1 MQYKYKKKLYKILFI
16 VILLGFI
23 ISLVGCDWFSLGLL
37 NIFDPQ
43 AQIKVSYTEIDLAE
57 GVITLEIYSINEVEF
72 IGSGFEYEYYVGT
85 TKITELSKT
94 VGATFYVA
102 PSTTPGTPGPITTIE
117 NLPLYFQEVQDY
129 STLHPLITEITCT
142 IDLIGTD
149 GAGHNITKP
158 VTFDLPVLQPG
169 VDITPPV
176 ANIATTP
183 DPPTGDPP
191 LSVVFD
197 ASGSTDVGSGI
208 ASYSW
213 DFGDG
218 TSATGVM
225 PAAHTYTTA
234 GSYIVKLT
242 VTDYYG
248 NAGFATVTITVGG
261 GVPSTITLQAAPTTV
276 TAATGSSTITAT
288 VKDAD
293 GNPVADGTAVTFST
307 TYGTLSSSYET
318 TVNGIVTTELTFSAG
333 DSSSTVTATSGSVS
347 ATVVV
352 TYSVTPGVPSAI
364 ILQAA
369 PATVI
374 AASDISIITAIITDA
389 SGNLVADGTVV
400 TFTTT
405 LGDLSSTSA
414 TTTNGIATTVL
425 THDGVDTV
433 TVTATSGA
441 VSRTVDVI
449 FL

>member
-1 MQYKYKKKLYKILFI
+1 MQYKNKKNLYKIVFI
-16 VILLGFI
+16 TILLGFI

-43 AQIKVSYTEIDLAE
+43 AQIEVNYTEIDLTE

-72 IGSGFEYEYYVGT
+72 IGSGFEYKYYVGT
-85 TKITELSKT
+85 TEITELSKT
-94 VGATFYVA
+94 VGATFYVE
-102 PSTTPGTPGPITTIE
+102 PSTTPGEPGPITTIE

-129 STLHPLITEITCT
+129 STSHPLITEITCT
-142 IDLIGTD
+142 INLIGTD
-149 GAGHNITKP
+149 GAGHNITIS

-169 VDITPPV
+169 IDFE
-176 ANIATTP
+176 
-183 DPPTGDPP
+183 PPTAVIEVTPGTTGTAPFT
-191 LSVVFD
+191 VVFD

-218 TSATGVM
+218 TSATGVT

-248 NAGFATVTITVGG
+248 NAGFATVTITVER

-276 TAATGSSTITAT
+276 TAVTGSSTITAT
-288 VKDAD
+288 VKDAN

-307 TYGTLSSSYET
+307 TFGTLSSSYET

-352 TYSVTPGVPSAI
+352 TYSVTPGVPSVI
-364 ILQAA
+364 ILHAA

-374 AASDISIITAIITDA
+374 TASDISIITAIITDA

-405 LGDLSSTSA
+405 LGSLSPTSA
-414 TTTNGIATTVL
+414 TTVNGIATTVL
-425 THDGVDTV
+425 THNAVAPKV
-433 TVTATSGA
+433 TVTATSGSI
-441 VSRTVDVI
+441 SRTVDVI
-449 FL
+449 FQ

>member
-1 MQYKYKKKLYKILFI
+1 MQYKYKKKLYKILFV

-43 AQIKVSYTEIDLAE
+43 AQIRVNYTKIDLTE

-129 STLHPLITEITCT
+129 STSHPLITEITCT

-149 GAGHNITKP
+149 GAGHNITIS

-169 VDITPPV
+169 IDITPPV

-183 DPPTGDPP
+183 EPPTGDPP

-218 TSATGVM
+218 STGSGVVITHTFVSSGTFIVILTVTDFYGNEDIATKVITVGIVEVGAKIDTTPSPATGFIPFAVGFDASRSTVAS
-225 PAAHTYTTA
+225 PPIASYVWTFYDYVGVSPTTTTA
-234 GSYIVKLT
+234 TGKYAVYTFAGEGTYLVKLT
-242 VTDYYG
+242 VTD
-248 NAGFATVTITVGG
+248 
-261 GVPSTITLQAAPTTV
+261 SAANV
-276 TAATGSSTITAT
+276 Y
-288 VKDAD
+288 
-293 GNPVADGTAVTFST
+293 VAF
-307 TYGTLSSSYET
+307 
-318 TVNGIVTTELTFSAG
+318 
-333 DSSSTVTATSGSVS
+333 
-347 ATVVV
+347 
-352 TYSVTPGVPSAI
+352 
-364 ILQAA
+364 
-369 PATVI
+369 
-374 AASDISIITAIITDA
+374 
-389 SGNLVADGTVV
+389 
-400 TFTTT
+400 
-405 LGDLSSTSA
+405 
-414 TTTNGIATTVL
+414 
-425 THDGVDTV
+425 V
-433 TVTATSGA
+433 TVTANP
-441 VSRTVDVI
+441 
-449 FL
+449 

>member
-1 MQYKYKKKLYKILFI
+1 MQYKNKKKLYKILFI

-43 AQIKVSYTEIDLAE
+43 AQIKVSYTKIDLTA

-129 STLHPLITEITCT
+129 LTSYPLITEITCT
-142 IDLIGTD
+142 INLIGTD

-169 VDITPPV
+169 IDITPPV

-191 LSVVFD
+191 LSIVFD

-218 TSATGVM
+218 STGTGVVITHTFEIAGTFIVILTVTDFYGNEDIATKVITVGIGEVGAKIDTTPSPATGFIPFTVGFDASRSTVAS
-225 PAAHTYTTA
+225 PPIVSYVWVFYDYLLGSPTTTTDTGKYVVYTFRGEGTYL
-234 GSYIVKLT
+234 VKLT
-242 VTDYYG
+242 VTD
-248 NAGFATVTITVGG
+248 
-261 GVPSTITLQAAPTTV
+261 SAANV
-276 TAATGSSTITAT
+276 Y
-288 VKDAD
+288 
-293 GNPVADGTAVTFST
+293 VAFV
-307 TYGTLSSSYET
+307 
-318 TVNGIVTTELTFSAG
+318 
-333 DSSSTVTATSGSVS
+333 
-347 ATVVV
+347 
-352 TYSVTPGVPSAI
+352 
-364 ILQAA
+364 
-369 PATVI
+369 TVI
-374 AASDISIITAIITDA
+374 A
-389 SGNLVADGTVV
+389 NP
-400 TFTTT
+400 
-405 LGDLSSTSA
+405 
-414 TTTNGIATTVL
+414 
-425 THDGVDTV
+425 
-433 TVTATSGA
+433 
-441 VSRTVDVI
+441 
-449 FL
+449 